1 MTRRSIG
8 WVLLLLMLLNLAF
21 IWSNSLLPAEASAG
35 LSAKVKAW
43 LLKLVPGEG
52 SAENGG
58 HQLRKWAHFLE
69 FCCLGM
75 LLCGLALL
83 RGSLTR
89 RKLLFCWIG
98 GVLAACADETIQRF
112 VPDRGPSFKDVLI
125 DTSGAAV
132 GMILLLVGYAYV
144 KRHKKQATE
153 EMA

>member
-1 MTRRSIG
+1 MTRRRIG
-8 WVLLLLMLLNLAF
+8 WVLLLLILLNLAF

-43 LLKLVPGEG
+43 LLRLIPGEG
-52 SAENGG
+52 AAASGD

-83 RGSLTR
+83 RGRLTR

-112 VPDRGPSFKDVLI
+112 VPGRGPALI
-125 DTSGAAV
+125 DV
-132 GMILLLVGYAYV
+132 GIDTLGLTLGIAIISLVYCIKQV
-144 KRHKKQATE
+144 KKQK
-153 EMA
+153 